1 LLVGRLKTLWNIKL
15 RLFAVQME
23 QLMVK
28 M

>member
-1 LLVGRLKTLWNIKL
+1 
-15 RLFAVQME
+15 ME